1 MSNLDLFL
9 IVGFIGLATLIYLM
23 ERQLNRSNALLKA
36 ILDQT
41 NRSNERLGDILK
53 SVEAN
58 LDGIANRPN
67 PVLLAI
73 EGELKGSLKGTLLEM
88 SDILRE
94 ASSSNGAQLRLIHE
108 EMRELISE
116 MAAILLIVR
125 PD

>member
-9 IVGFIGLATLIYLM
+9 IVGFIGPATLIYLM